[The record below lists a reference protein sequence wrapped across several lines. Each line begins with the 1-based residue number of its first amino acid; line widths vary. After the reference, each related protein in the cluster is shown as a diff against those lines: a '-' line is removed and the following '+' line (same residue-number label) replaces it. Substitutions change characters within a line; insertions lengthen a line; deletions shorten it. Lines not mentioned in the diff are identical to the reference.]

1 MHFTDCK
8 YHHTQVEGG
17 SIPTSQE
24 PRNVQRY
31 SRLDS
36 VEGASRTER
45 LVDMNTGQEEN
56 VWDWI
61 RFAPIASVCSPLD
74 LCVAS
79 QLLVIPAYCGGES
92 IFATLTH

>member
-1 MHFTDCK
+1 
-8 YHHTQVEGG
+8 
-17 SIPTSQE
+17 
-24 PRNVQRY
+24 
-31 SRLDS
+31 
-36 VEGASRTER
+36 
-45 LVDMNTGQEEN
+45 MNTGQEEN